1 MFVNQY
7 YNIWF
12 CITEIRQLIF
22 RCNIWCNIQIS
33 INHWQRFRLCRV
45 TQQFLNNYDGNP
57 KKYIIIHIGKHQAHC
72 FFTAVW
78 RRNTSDQDAP
88 NKHLPIHG
96 VGSESLCI
104 KIKIEIFLYRDR
116 KVFYSSPVANCVFRH
131 ASGLYQ
137 VWYNISCVYE
147 IVQRCQILSNVY
159 EIVQRCQILSNMA
172 SWSVYWSTIQEG

>member
-1 MFVNQY
+1 MFVDQH

-45 TQQFLNNYDGNP
+45 TQQFRNNYDGNP
-57 KKYIIIHIGKHQAHC
+57 KKYIIIHIGKHQARC

-116 KVFYSSPVANCVFRH
+116 KVFYSSTVANCVFRH
-131 ASGLYQ
+131 TIKYGIMIGILI
-137 VWYNISCVYE
+137 YNTRRLNIIAPRVD
-147 IVQRCQILSNVY
+147 IPIG
-159 EIVQRCQILSNMA
+159 IKA
-172 SWSVYWSTIQEG
+172 P